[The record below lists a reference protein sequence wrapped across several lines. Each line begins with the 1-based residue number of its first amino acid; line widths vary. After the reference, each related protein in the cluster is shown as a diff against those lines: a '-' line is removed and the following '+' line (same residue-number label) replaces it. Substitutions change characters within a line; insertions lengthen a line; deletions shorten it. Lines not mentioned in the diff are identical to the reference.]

1 VRLAGRTA
9 LVTGAGSGIGRA
21 IAIRFARE
29 GAHVVAADLRPG
41 PAWDPDSLD
50 PTVAVI
56 ERAGGSAEF
65 AEADM
70 TRRADVERVAAVAA
84 ARSGR
89 IDILVNGAGIFGSSA
104 LLDTSDEE
112 WDRYLDVN
120 LRSQFLACRAVIGR
134 MLGQA
139 PDGNGV
145 RGRVVSISS
154 QLGVTAPPGHLAYAV
169 SKAGVAH
176 LTRQL
181 AVEYAGQGVLVNAVA
196 PGRIITGTHPGE
208 QAYLTEGTVDAATAY
223 SLSRTPFPRLGRP
236 ADVAG
241 AALFLASDDC
251 TFVSGHNLMVDG
263 GWTAY

>member
-21 IAIRFARE
+21 IAIRFAAE
-29 GAHVVAADLRPG
+29 GARVIAADLRPA

-50 PTVAVI
+50 PTVEVI
-56 ERAGGSAEF
+56 ERAGGRAEF
-65 AEADM
+65 VAADL
-70 TRRADVERVAAVAA
+70 TRRADVERAA
-84 ARSGR
+84 AAAAASGR

-104 LLDTSDEE
+104 LLATTDAE
-112 WDRYLDVN
+112 WDQFMDVN
-120 LRSQFLACRAVIGR
+120 LRTQFLACRAVIAL
-134 MLGQA
+134 MVAQE
-139 PDGNGV
+139 PDDAGV
-145 RGRVVSISS
+145 RGRVVNISS
-154 QLGVTAPPGHLAYAV
+154 QLGVTGPPGHLAYAV

-181 AVEYAGQGVLVNAVA
+181 AVEYARQGVLVNAVA

-208 QAYLTEGTVDAATAY
+208 RAYLEDGTVDGATAY

>member
-1 VRLAGRTA
+1 MRLAGRTA

-21 IAIRFARE
+21 IAIRFAAE
-29 GAHVVAADLRPG
+29 GAHVIAGDLRPA

-50 PTVAVI
+50 PTVEVI

-65 AEADM
+65 VAADV
-70 TRRADVERVAAVAA
+70 TSRADVERLAA
-84 ARSGR
+84 AAAGSGR
-89 IDILVNGAGIFGSSA
+89 VDILVNGAGIFGSSA
-104 LLDTSDEE
+104 LLATTDAE
-112 WDRYLDVN
+112 WDQFMDVN
-120 LRSQFLACRAVIGR
+120 LRSQFLACRAVIAL
-134 MLGQA
+134 MTGQE
-139 PDGNGV
+139 PDAAGV
-145 RGRVVSISS
+145 RGRVVNISS
-154 QLGVTAPPGHLAYAV
+154 QLGVTGPPGHLAYAV

-208 QAYLTEGTVDAATAY
+208 RAYLEDGTVDAATAY

>member
-21 IAIRFARE
+21 IAIRFAAE
-29 GAHVVAADLRPG
+29 GAHVVAGDLRPA

-50 PTVAVI
+50 PTAEVI

-65 AEADM
+65 VAADV
-70 TRRADVERVAAVAA
+70 TRPADVERLAAAA

-104 LLDTSDEE
+104 LLATTDAE
-112 WDRYLDVN
+112 WDQFMDVN
-120 LRSQFLACRAVIGR
+120 LRSQFLACRAVIAL
-134 MLGQA
+134 MVSQE
-139 PDGNGV
+139 PDAAGV
-145 RGRVVSISS
+145 RGRVVNISS
-154 QLGVTAPPGHLAYAV
+154 QLGVTGPPGHLAYAV

-208 QAYLTEGTVDAATAY
+208 RAYLEDGTVDAATAY

>member
-1 VRLAGRTA
+1 V
-9 LVTGAGSGIGRA
+9 
-21 IAIRFARE
+21 
-29 GAHVVAADLRPG
+29 
-41 PAWDPDSLD
+41 
-50 PTVAVI
+50 
-56 ERAGGSAEF
+56 
-65 AEADM
+65 
-70 TRRADVERVAAVAA
+70 
-84 ARSGR
+84 SGR
-89 IDILVNGAGIFGSSA
+89 IDILVNCAGIFGSSA

-112 WDRYLDVN
+112 WARFMDVN
-120 LRSQFLACRAVIGR
+120 LRSQFLACRAVIAR
-134 MLGQA
+134 MLGQQPA
-139 PDGNGV
+139 ADDI
-145 RGRVVSISS
+145 RGRVVNVSS
-154 QLGVTAPPGHLAYAV
+154 QLGVTAPPGRLAYAV

-208 QAYLTEGTVDAATAY
+208 RAYLEHGTVDAATEF

-251 TFVSGHNLMVDG
+251 SFVSGHNLMVDG